1 MLPIL
6 TCEVPRAPLHRGGL
20 QAMTIE
26 CPIDHLD
33 VMINQEYKKYFYSKL
48 ITSDVNIPVL
58 KTD

>member
-1 MLPIL
+1 
-6 TCEVPRAPLHRGGL
+6 
-20 QAMTIE
+20 MTIE